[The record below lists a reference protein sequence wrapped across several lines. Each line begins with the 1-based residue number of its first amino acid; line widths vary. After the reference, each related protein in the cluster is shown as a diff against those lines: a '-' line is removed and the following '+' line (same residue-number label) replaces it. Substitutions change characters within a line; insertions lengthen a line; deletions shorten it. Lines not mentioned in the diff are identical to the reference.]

1 MDLFGIGSMIGAV
14 GDTVIGGINAHQQ
27 KEAFEWNKQQA
38 EKVFNWNK
46 EVQQRTWER
55 EDTAVQR
62 RLNDLKA
69 SGINPL
75 MAAGQSANSGG
86 QVAQTA
92 PNLEAPSINI
102 GLSESISKVI
112 EAISA
117 SQNIAQ
123 SKAQEQL
130 IQSEILTGEKTRGK
144 ITKETQKMQKEI
156 DKMHNETLKIDA
168 ERNKITSEMMK
179 IDSERQLHELQRQ
192 INLYNYL
199 RSKGMK
205 LRTTDNLPNSPA
217 QVGFYAGQAIGNN
230 AGY

>member
-1 MDLFGIGSMIGAV
+1 
-14 GDTVIGGINAHQQ
+14 
-27 KEAFEWNKQQA
+27 
-38 EKVFNWNK
+38 
-46 EVQQRTWER
+46 
-55 EDTAVQR
+55 
-62 RLNDLKA
+62 
-69 SGINPL
+69 
-75 MAAGQSANSGG
+75 MAAGQAANSGG

-92 PNLEAPSINI
+92 PHVEAPNIDI
-102 GLSESISKVI
+102 GLGRSISRVI
-112 EAISA
+112 DGISA

-144 ITKETQKMQKEI
+144 ITKETQKIQKEI

-179 IDSERQLHELQRQ
+179 IDSERQLQELQKQ

-205 LRTTDNLPNSPA
+205 LRTTDNMPSNGA